1 MKSMFTKTFA
11 LLAVAASLSA
21 CAGMTQTQRNTAT
34 GAVIGGVAG
43 NLIGGDTGSTLGGAA
58 LGGVI
63 GSQVHRHRLSVCSLR
78 IYSVRPSETEFSDGL
93 NVFFFSDPLLI
104 QPANSSWL

>member
-1 MKSMFTKTFA
+1 MTLKGLMMKTIRQTA
-11 LLAVAASLSA
+11 LLLAIAASLGA
-21 CAGMTQTQRNTAT
+21 CANMSQKQRNTAT

-63 GSQVHRHRLSVCSLR
+63 GSQIR
-78 IYSVRPSETEFSDGL
+78 
-93 NVFFFSDPLLI
+93 
-104 QPANSSWL
+104 

>member
-1 MKSMFTKTFA
+1 MKKSTIGKT
-11 LLAVAASLSA
+11 LSLVILAASLTA
-21 CAGMTQTQRNTAT
+21 CAGLSQSQRNTAA

-63 GSQVHRHRLSVCSLR
+63 GSQVHTHR
-78 IYSVRPSETEFSDGL
+78 
-93 NVFFFSDPLLI
+93 
-104 QPANSSWL
+104 